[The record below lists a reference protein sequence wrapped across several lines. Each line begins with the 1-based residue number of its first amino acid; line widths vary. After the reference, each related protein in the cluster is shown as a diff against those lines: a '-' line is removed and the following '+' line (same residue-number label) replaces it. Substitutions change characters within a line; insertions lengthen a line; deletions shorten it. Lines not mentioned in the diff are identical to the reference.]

1 MLNQYLRNY
10 VNINQRDWGEHLG
23 LVEFCY
29 NSTMHSVMKMFLF
42 ELVLGKEGKK
52 PMDLTIPMG
61 QKNHSKEVVKMV
73 KGREE
78 LYARAKKLL
87 E

>member
-1 MLNQYLRNY
+1 
-10 VNINQRDWGEHLG
+10 
-23 LVEFCY
+23 
-29 NSTMHSVMKMFLF
+29 MHSVMKMFLF